1 MSVTTTVSE
10 NYLTEHKLFQLD
22 LEQMLDLSEAGFF
35 FFFVCLFVCS
45 FVNVET
51 ITPYL

>member
-22 LEQMLDLSEAGFF
+22 LEQMLDLSEAVFF
-35 FFFVCLFVCS
+35 FSFFVCLFVH
-45 FVNVET
+45 
-51 ITPYL
+51 LLM